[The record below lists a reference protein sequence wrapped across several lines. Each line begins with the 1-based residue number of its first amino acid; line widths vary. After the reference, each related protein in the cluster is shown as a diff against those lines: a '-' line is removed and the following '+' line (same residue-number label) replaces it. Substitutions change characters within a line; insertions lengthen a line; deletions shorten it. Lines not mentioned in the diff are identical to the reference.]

1 MERLLGMKVRTG
13 DLITDRELPGNLE
26 VTAVVGGK
34 PIDDTLIQVKKL
46 QHSQEAVFK

>member
-13 DLITDRELPGNLE
+13 DLITTDRELPGNLE

-46 QHSQEAVFK
+46 QHSQ